1 MIVAGFVQVE
11 KKEIPGFLRN
21 FKLPMENFSMPSFR
35 VLKPILYVKV
45 LKKCLLILRT
55 YIQFIKTK
63 RREKGDRVE
72 EKEAK
77 DDRSQ
82 T

>member
-45 LKKCLLILRT
+45 LKKCFAYFENIHT
-55 YIQFIKTK
+55 IHKDEK
-63 RREKGDRVE
+63 KGRRR
-72 EKEAK
+72 
-77 DDRSQ
+77 
-82 T
+82 